1 MGTLR
6 NFKAVMHLYVRG
18 IDFIS
23 VSTIFQL
30 DFGTVPTMWYFLDVY
45 FIVLFCIIKL
55 HATLYY
61 KMNCNK
67 FLPLLLQD
75 TDDNY
80 WVVARSE
87 EEARQK
93 AATKFNVSIDKIT
106 LKQGQYKETATLQNA
121 EKVGIKHQSIN

>member
-1 MGTLR
+1 MV
-6 NFKAVMHLYVRG
+6 F
-18 IDFIS
+18 
-23 VSTIFQL
+23 
-30 DFGTVPTMWYFLDVY
+30 FGRVFH
-45 FIVLFCIIKL
+45 FIIKL

-67 FLPLLLQD
+67 FLLLLQD

-121 EKVGIKHQSIN
+121 EKVGIKHQSINQNFVC